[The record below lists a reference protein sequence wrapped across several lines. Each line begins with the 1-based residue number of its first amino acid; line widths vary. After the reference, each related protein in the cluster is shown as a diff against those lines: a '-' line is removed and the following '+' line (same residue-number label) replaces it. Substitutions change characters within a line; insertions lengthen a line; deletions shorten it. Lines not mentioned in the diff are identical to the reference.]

1 MDFEGCL
8 FLVEDFDGSIPSS
21 KFTFEKA
28 AFWVRIINLPLGC
41 MGRDIGR
48 KIGETVG
55 EVELV
60 DADDEGIAWGEFLRV
75 KIVLNLTKPLQR
87 G

>member
-1 MDFEGCL
+1 M
-8 FLVEDFDGSIPSS
+8 
-21 KFTFEKA
+21 
-28 AFWVRIINLPLGC
+28 INLPLGC